1 MQQPYTAKQHSRA
14 VRPTDIWDQNVR
26 RTPIPHSRTVR
37 YEDVAVVT
45 SGFGGKLV
53 PIKMIPLLREDRA
66 NSSRVT
72 VNFQM
77 SETAQMLINPVRATA
92 VAYLVPK
99 LAFERF
105 KDLGTI
111 NRSYNG
117 QPEIDDTVVKWFETV
132 AYDPAAELWQK
143 LGLHGAVGDNVNTD
157 YIEAYNAVWNY
168 IATQRSTSLTQRT
181 ALDTTLAPAFWE
193 HTQLQHVKPTFDDAM
208 MEGIVPLE
216 FIGTTSNLPLK
227 SVSSAA
233 IRDGAGTVFDR
244 APSLGENGQ
253 PPTDPNGN
261 QDWTGKIWAELAE
274 NSVQVSL
281 ANIDLARETA
291 AWARMRTQYQ
301 GLDEDWMMDQLLS
314 GVALPEEMMRHP
326 ILLDHQDMT
335 FGMTQRYATDGANL
349 ETSVTDGQ
357 TSVTLNIRTPQ
368 VNTGGVIVI
377 AAQVLPSQ
385 LYERRMDHYFHA
397 VDVEELPMRTADE
410 LDPQPVSI
418 VQNKEVDVLHSTPDD
433 VFGYEPLNAKWMRT
447 QVNVGGKYFRN
458 SPTGPF
464 DEDRNRIWDT
474 NVVDPQLG
482 PDFYLSTTIKH
493 DVFASSNSDPF
504 EIWCS
509 GRVGIDGLTYFGP
522 VLRESTDDYQKVLDQ
537 VETSRIDPDPGTP
550 S

>member
-1 MQQPYTAKQHSRA
+1 MQPYTPKQHARS

-99 LAFERF
+99 LAFDRF

-117 QPEIDDTVVKWFETV
+117 QPEIDDTVVKWFDTV
-132 AYDPAAELWQK
+132 NYDAAAELWQK
-143 LGLHGAVGDNVNTD
+143 LGLHAAAGDPVNTD

-168 IATQRSTSLTQRT
+168 IATQRSPSLTLRDR
-181 ALDTTLAPAFWE
+181 LDTSLAPAFWE
-193 HTQLQHVKPTFDDAM
+193 HTQLKHVKPTFDDAM

-216 FIGTTSNLPLK
+216 FVGDTSKLWLK
-227 SVSSAA
+227 SEAAASYNTDKRGPAGDLTVS
-233 IRDGAGTVFDR
+233 
-244 APSLGENGQ
+244 
-253 PPTDPNGN
+253 PPTDPDGAF
-261 QDWTGKIWAELAE
+261 DWTNRIWAELAE
-274 NSVQVSL
+274 QSVQVSL

-291 AWARMRTQYQ
+291 AWARMRTQFQ

-326 ILLDHQDMT
+326 ILLDHQDAT

-357 TSVTLNIRTPQ
+357 TAVTLNIRTPQ

-504 EIWCS
+504 EMWCS

-522 VLRESTDDYQKVLDQ
+522 ALRESTDDYQKVLDQ
-537 VETSRIDPDPGTP
+537 VETSRIDPVTGQEA
-550 S
+550 